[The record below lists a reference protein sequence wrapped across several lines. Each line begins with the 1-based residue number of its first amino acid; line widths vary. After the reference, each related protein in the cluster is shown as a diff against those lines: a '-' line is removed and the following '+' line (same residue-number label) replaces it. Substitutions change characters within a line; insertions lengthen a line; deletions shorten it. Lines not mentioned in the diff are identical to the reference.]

1 MNKSL
6 VSAVALLPLFVSL
19 FAASVASL
27 PAEASAQ
34 AGAQTYYPPYTPAV
48 SAGCVT
54 LSRDLTVGMRGSD
67 VTSLQSFLV
76 AQNYP
81 GSGSWMVTG
90 YFGAATA
97 AAVRNFQT
105 QRGLTQTGIADSA
118 TRAAIGNC
126 LSGQSGSSVSNY
138 NYTNPFSYNS
148 NSFNYGYNN
157 SGTNPYNYNYNYNY
171 NTNYSYPVTGA
182 VHIDTLSVTSAVTG
196 ASVTIS
202 GSGFDYNNNSVFVGS
217 TPVTGIASYSGSSL
231 SFVVPQN
238 VSGAVMVY
246 VANSRGSSNSLT
258 LNVINFTG
266 GSGCVYPYQTGYG
279 NCGGCGMY
287 GIPCP
292 NARLAITSL
301 SPDNGAIGSQ
311 VTVYGSGFTTS
322 GNTVRFGNGII
333 ANIGSQDGRAISFA
347 VPANMTGYNNI
358 PVGLGTYP
366 VSVSN
371 ASGYTSNTLPFT
383 VNALGGTGAPSIS
396 NVSGPST
403 LSTNV
408 AGTWT
413 LNILTGQSTYTNVSV
428 RWGDEGVYGYSA
440 SAPQTTN
447 YTGNQT
453 FTFTHSYATSG
464 TYTVTFTVSN
474 LNGKSNTAT
483 ATVVV
488 SGSGSGQISLSSV
501 TPQSGRVGTQ
511 VVLQGSGFTTYDNTV
526 HFGIGGTQHLI
537 SQNGS
542 QIYFTIPAYLSPC
555 DVMSGTYCATYAQQ
569 VTPGQY
575 QIYVQNALGQTGQLT
590 FTVTL

>member
-6 VSAVALLPLFVSL
+6 VSTVAVISL
-19 FAASVASL
+19 FAASVAS
-27 PAEASAQ
+27 
-34 AGAQTYYPPYTPAV
+34 AQTYYPPYTPAV
-48 SAGCVT
+48 STGCVT
-54 LSRDLTVGMRGSD
+54 LSRDLTVGMRGSG

-97 AAVRNFQT
+97 AAVRNFQS
-105 QRGLTQTGIADSA
+105 QRGLPQTGIADSA

-126 LSGQSGSSVSNY
+126 LTGQGGVGNY
-138 NYTNPFSYNS
+138 PYTTPFS
-148 NSFNYGYNN
+148 
-157 SGTNPYNYNYNYNY
+157 YNYNYNYGYNY
-171 NTNYSYPVTGA
+171 PYNYPVTGA

-202 GSGFDYNNNSVFVGS
+202 GSGFDYNNNTVFVGS
-217 TPVTGIASYSGSSL
+217 TPVTGIASYSGNSL

-238 VSGAVMVY
+238 VSGLVMVY
-246 VANSRGSSNSLT
+246 VANSRGSSNSLQ

-266 GSGCVYPYQTGYG
+266 GSGCVYPYNTGYG

-287 GIPCP
+287 GISCP
-292 NARLAITSL
+292 TARLVITSL
-301 SPDNGAIGSQ
+301 SPDSGAVGSQ
-311 VTVYGSGFTTS
+311 VTVYGSGFTTT
-322 GNTVRFGNGII
+322 GNTVRFGSGII
-333 ANIGSQDGRAISFA
+333 TNIGSNDGRAISFT
-347 VPANMTGYNNI
+347 VPANMTGYNNL
-358 PVGLGTYP
+358 PVGLGVYP

-383 VNALGGTGAPSIS
+383 VTALGGTNAPTIS

-403 LSTNV
+403 LATGV
-408 AGTWT
+408 TGTWT
-413 LNILTGQSTYTNVSV
+413 LSILTGQSTYTSVSV
-428 RWGDEGVYGYSA
+428 RWGDEGMYGSMA
-440 SAPQTTN
+440 SAPQTT
-447 YTGNQT
+447 YLTGSQT

-474 LNGKSNTAT
+474 LSGQSNTAT

-488 SGSGSGQISLSSV
+488 SGSGSGQVTLNSI

-511 VVLQGSGFTTYDNTV
+511 VILQGSGFTTYDNTV
-526 HFGIGGTQHLI
+526 HFGIGGTQHLV
-537 SQNGS
+537 SLNGT

-555 DVMSGTYCATYAQQ
+555 DVLTSGTYCAAYAQQ

-575 QIYVQNALGQTGQLT
+575 QVYVKNALGQTGQLT